1 MKSVRSRGVMQRG
14 AMESSFC
21 QEASLVVVRLDNGR
35 GETRNKA
42 REERETRMKAMEKE
56 GFLEQ

>member
-1 MKSVRSRGVMQRG
+1 MQRG